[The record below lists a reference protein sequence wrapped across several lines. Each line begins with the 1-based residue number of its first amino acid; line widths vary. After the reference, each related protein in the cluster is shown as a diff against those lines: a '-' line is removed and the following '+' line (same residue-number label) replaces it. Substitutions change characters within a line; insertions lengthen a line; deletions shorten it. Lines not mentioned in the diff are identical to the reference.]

1 MEKKKEKKK
10 KGKKKYRFL
19 RILGKFFAALI
30 ILFILLVLFIRS
42 PWGQDIIV
50 QKAVDYV
57 SGKTHTKV
65 EIEKFFI
72 TFGGNIML
80 KGLYLED
87 KKGDTLIYSK
97 SLEAD
102 VPLLPIIRGNGIGVN
117 YLDWEGMRANIVRK
131 DSISGYNFQFLIDA
145 FASTD
150 TTKVASDTAS
160 SPMNIVLGEIFLKD
174 FDIVFDDAVLGIDSK
189 FKIGSLVLQMQK
201 TDLENLDFRASEAS
215 VANANIKY
223 IQSPVPSTGEE
234 APLPYLAI
242 DELSLKNVFADYQSY
257 GDRIAANLEISNL
270 YLELEKAD
278 LKNNDIEIGDF
289 NLKNSIITLQTET
302 EVNGITQKGK
312 EVQGTAKQDIQ
323 NLEWPDFKFSIAAVD
338 FEGNSVNYFI
348 ANNQVKASI
357 FNPNAIALKNLN
369 LKAND
374 IFLKDRKAGLQLEAF
389 TFEEASGLNLKELSL
404 QINATD
410 NFLELKNLKLA
421 LNNNKLNG
429 ELRLDYPSLAA
440 LIEKPEQSKIA
451 MDVPSFQLDLK
462 EIFKF
467 QPELKKNEYLRTL
480 SKKYITG
487 NVDAEGYLSAI
498 QISQMKANWG
508 NTTRIAA
515 NGFIKNAT
523 KPDELQFDL
532 PNFSAQSKRV
542 DIIQFVN
549 EKELGVS
556 LPQVVSLKGS
566 AEGNMEDIYA
576 QAQLTTSQGIAI
588 IDGHFKNDS
597 QIAFDANVEIKEY
610 QLNELLLNQQ
620 LGAISLNLKTEG
632 SGSTIN
638 TLDATLDAT
647 ISSFKFNNYA
657 IKDLEINGKIKNGE
671 GEIVSNY
678 KDENINLKLN
688 ADVVLDSISPSASA
702 HLNVIGANMQSLGLM
717 ARDVRTAF
725 KLDADLEA
733 NADGFDV
740 ISTIG
745 DGVVVYDDRTYL
757 VGDVL
762 ATAHVRS
769 DTTSIWLDNKMVELS
784 LESNTDPATFSNSVQ
799 RHISSYFSK
808 KVEFAD
814 TLQNPVKLDIK
825 GQIVE
830 APVLNEVFLVNVK
843 ELDTIKLDVAFDE
856 AARKLKADITAP
868 HINYAGNELDSLAF
882 TMDTDTDKFIFDL
895 GFKSLK
901 GGPLDIPKTKVAGN
915 QQNGEL
921 NLQFNSVYNDS
932 TLINIQSQI
941 TGTSD
946 RLRFHVLS
954 DDLILD
960 RNPWQTPDDNE
971 VIFTNNNLEF
981 NNFRFTR
988 NNALVE
994 LTNSLPGVA
1003 QQHAAITFENFKL
1016 SEILNYLNPSDEL
1029 AKGNLNGNLALVE
1042 PFGNAGLLADF
1053 SVEQLNLLDVDLG
1066 ILTVDA
1072 KSKGGNS
1079 YDFDL
1084 ALKEGQ
1090 IDLDLTGDYIA
1101 TQNDAKLNL
1110 DLNINEFQMAALE
1123 GFTLG
1128 EVKNADGSFSG
1139 KFNVTGTT
1147 VEPKYDGSLNFKN
1160 ADFTI
1165 TKLNAPFTL
1174 TNENLRIDNNGLYM
1188 DGFTVLDENQNKLVL
1203 DGTIGTE
1210 SFINPTFNLNLKA
1223 KNFQVLNA
1231 TKDDNDFVYG
1241 KASFDADAKLT
1252 GDLQIPKLSAQININ
1267 DDTDITYILP
1277 SSSVAIEE
1285 RDGVVIFVN
1294 RENPDAILTK
1304 SAEKT
1309 ATFTG
1314 FDVDALLKI
1323 GRAAKINILIDQETG
1338 DNFEVFGDGEFDFNM
1353 NPNGRMTLS
1362 GVYDVEGGHYEMN
1375 LYNLVNRRFELSP
1388 ESRVTWSGDPFDAKL
1403 DVKAIYTVKA
1413 SASPLMAP
1421 VTSGADPSVKNKY
1434 KQVLPFNV
1442 YLNIDGQLTQP
1453 VIGFDIDM
1461 PEDEQGAIGGQVY
1474 GRLQQVNTQQ
1484 DELNRQVFSLL
1495 VLGRFYP
1502 EPGSDGS
1509 SGGFATVARDNLNDA
1524 ISDQLNVFSDK
1535 LLGNTGVELDFGLDS
1550 YTDYQGETA
1559 QQRTQ
1564 LDIAAQKKL
1573 FDDRLIV
1580 RVGSEVDLQGSSS
1593 SNEPVPLIGN
1603 VTLEYLLTK
1612 NGRYRLKGFR
1622 RNQFENI
1629 VDGQT
1634 IVSGIALIFTQE
1646 FNKFDELW
1654 EALLRGETTKEKD
1667 QKRILK
1673 TQEEKHK
1680 EESENQNTPS
1690 SPKKE
1695 DE

>member
-72 TFGGNIML
+72 TFSGNIML

-102 VPLLPIIRGNGIGVN
+102 VPLLPIIRGNGIGIN

-312 EVQGTAKQDIQ
+312 EVQDTAKQDIQ

-338 FEGNSVNYFI
+338 FEGNSVNYLI
-348 ANNQVKASI
+348 ANNQVKANI

-404 QINATD
+404 QLNATD
-410 NFLELKNLKLA
+410 NFLELNNLKLT

-467 QPELKKNEYLRTL
+467 QPELKENEYLRTL

-523 KPDELQFDL
+523 KPDELQFDI

-610 QLNELLLNQQ
+610 QLNELLQNQQ

-671 GEIVSNY
+671 GEIVSDY

-688 ADVVLDSISPSASA
+688 ADVVLDSIAPRASA

-901 GGPLDIPKTKVAGN
+901 GGPLDIPKTKVTGN

-1174 TNENLRIDNNGLYM
+1174 TNENLRIDNKGLYM

-1673 TQEEKHK
+1673 TQEEEHK
-1680 EESENQNTPS
+1680 EENENQNTPS